1 MEILAGLAVAASLV
15 TISAGAMVAIWS
27 NITLGIKIIAT
38 GILITPAV
46 FMCIVARE
54 ALISMKEVKRCSDSL
69 PDQDHKEH
77 EE

>member
-1 MEILAGLAVAASLV
+1 MEILASLAVATSLV

-38 GILITPAV
+38 GILITPAA

-54 ALISMKEVKRCSDSL
+54 ALISMKEIKRYSDSL
-69 PDQDHKEH
+69 PDQDNKEH